1 MKDTH
6 KEAYQQKKLGEHIW
20 NQPKPVLVFKSKRA
34 PTLHFVLLVCLL
46 LSIFTTYLTITISEE
61 EILKHYSSTF
71 TAIVWQ
77 VIFFL
82 LANILLAAI
91 LWLSNRYILAFVVL
105 PHKKVEITTWHFL
118 KYKHTEIWN
127 ASDFAPTI
135 TYDEGIT
142 AIAESPRVN
151 APYLIIRSKR
161 GKKRIF
167 DLQGNFPYRSL
178 VINALIKQ
186 ASKA

>member
-1 MKDTH
+1 MKDPH
-6 KEAYQQKKLGEHIW
+6 KEAYQQKKLSENIW

-46 LSIFTTYLTITISEE
+46 SSIFTTYLTVTISEE

-71 TAIVWQ
+71 TARVWQ
-77 VIFFL
+77 IIFFL

-91 LWLSNRYILAFVVL
+91 LWLSNKYVLTLEVL
-105 PHKKVEITTWHFL
+105 PDKKVKIITWHFL

-135 TYDEGIT
+135 TYYDGIT

-167 DLQGNFPYRSL
+167 DLQGNFPNGSL
-178 VINALIKQ
+178 VIDALIKQ
-186 ASKA
+186 APKA